1 MRFADAGPR
10 TWLLATLAGWAL
22 LVWLLSL
29 ANMGGLVARLP
40 DDPTLLRAL
49 PPVPKAQP
57 ERIGS
62 LAQYAETAQRPLF
75 SEDRR
80 PQPFSLQPQGEGE
93 ETKTFDFVLT
103 SVLITPQV
111 QMAIVQPA
119 AGGDSIRMKIDE
131 APAEAQGWRLVS
143 VQPRA
148 ATFIGPQGE
157 KTLELRV
164 FDGKGGVAPTQSAP
178 VTIVTDEPDTAADIS
193 AGVPPPPEPPA
204 VMTDADEAVKPQ
216 QQGST
221 LEDRPMTPEQ
231 QMDAIRRRIEQRRA
245 QLRQQQ
251 QQQQQQQQ
259 KPQQPPKQQQT
270 P

>member
-1 MRFADAGPR
+1 MRVADAGPR
-10 TWLLATLAGWAL
+10 TWLLATVAGWAL

-57 ERIGS
+57 ERIGP

-93 ETKTFDFVLT
+93 ENKTFDFVLT

-119 AGGDSIRMKIDE
+119 AGGESIRMKMDE

-157 KTLELRV
+157 KTLELRT
-164 FDGKGGVAPTQSAP
+164 FDGKGGTAPTQSAQ
-178 VTIVTDEPDTAADIS
+178 VTIVTDQPDTAPDLS
-193 AGVPPPPEPPA
+193 AGVPPAEAPA

-251 QQQQQQQQ
+251 QQQQQ
-259 KPQQPPKQQQT
+259 KPQQPPKQQT